1 MAKYGNFLYG
11 TAKYGQTPLLNF
23 SVEPMD
29 VVVLDFSRTYV
40 AWINPTGNFTKI
52 RLVRN
57 QIGFSETAEDG
68 IIIWEEE
75 ATEGTVSRNSFIDG
89 EDNPTSTPI
98 VTGRPIYYTMFLF
111 TDANVWAKAG
121 SISDIVPLNH
131 ETQQKIMDILPRVYT
146 SKIQSQLG
154 VVDETSPL
162 YSFMSGVSF
171 TVDQLKTSLDLL
183 RPKHTADI
191 SSHLL
196 LPVEFLSIGFIP
208 EPNISTKNQK
218 IIIRE
223 AFYMYSH
230 KGLKNGLETY
240 VESLTGYAPTITVS
254 PNLLLTV
261 QDSTFYESTG
271 NWETSGC
278 TIEASTAQVPVSTDY
293 VIDTLYSG
301 KVTAAGSATITLGA
315 DDPIR
320 KGIPVTEDTDYTFS
334 YKIKSPSS
342 AGSTT
347 LTVIWYDRFGE
358 TLGSDFVTTSVS
370 ANNTWKTSWENT
382 TSPVDAYYASL
393 EISFSASGVYYV
405 DQVYAEEG
413 ENTDNT
419 SYQETRAVSVFLDSN
434 KTNYIK
440 NPSFEVNITDSWTLD
455 GSATVAQDTD
465 IPSNVYAGTYSAK
478 ITATGSWTY
487 TSNTIN
493 IENGV
498 YYVAS
503 GYGKTDSD
511 LSLTLVGRDILGNVI
526 ENIDIYSLGTF
537 VDWSRFQA
545 VDLTD
550 ANEQDIVT
558 YELVFSGE
566 AGTFYLDSIQFE
578 KGVLATDYFDGTLPS
593 SFGALWESTAHNSYT
608 RLYINKPFKV
618 TRLANTINEWM
629 PPNAFWRIL
638 TYDGVEYTNLTV

>member
-593 SFGALWESTAHNSYT
+593 SFGALWEGTAHNSYT

>member
-11 TAKYGQTPLLNF
+11 TAKYGQTPKLNY

-29 VVVLDFSRTYV
+29 IVVLSFSKTFVSWQSPTGTFSRV
-40 AWINPTGNFTKI
+40 

-57 QIGFSETAEDG
+57 QIGFPETAEDG
-68 IIIWEEE
+68 IIIWEE
-75 ATEGTVSRNSFIDG
+75 AASEGGLSRSDFTDG
-89 EDNPTSTPI
+89 LDNPSSTPI
-98 VTGRPIYYTMFLF
+98 ASGRPIYYSMFLF
-111 TDANVWAKAG
+111 TDSDVWVKAG
-121 SISDIVPLNH
+121 NIADIVPEDH
-131 ETQQKIMDILPRVYT
+131 GSQQKFLDILPRVYT
-146 SKIQSQLG
+146 SNIQSPLG
-154 VVDETSPL
+154 VVDETSAL
-162 YSFMSGVSF
+162 YSFLDGMSF
-171 TVDQLKTSLDLL
+171 TYEQFLTQLDLI

-191 SSHLL
+191 MSHLL
-196 LPVEFLSIGFIP
+196 LPNEINSIGLDP
-208 EPNISTKNQK
+208 EPSISIRNQK
-218 IIIRE
+218 RLSRE
-223 AFYMYSH
+223 GIYLYAH
-230 KGLKNGLETY
+230 KGLENGLGTY

-254 PNLLLTV
+254 PNRLLTV
-261 QDSTFYESTG
+261 QDSTFYASTG

-419 SYQETRAVSVFLDSN
+419 SYQEARAISVFLDAN

-440 NPSFEVNITDSWTLD
+440 NPSFEVNVTDNWTID
-455 GSATVAQDTD
+455 GSASVAQDTD
-465 IPSNVYAGTYSAK
+465 VPSDVYSGTYSAK
-478 ITATGSWTY
+478 ITATGNWTY
-487 TSNTIN
+487 TSNLVSIDPG
-493 IENGV
+493 I
-498 YYVAS
+498 YYTAS
-503 GYGKTDSD
+503 GYAKTDD
-511 LSLTLVGRDILGNVI
+511 DLTLTLIGRDSLGNVL
-526 ENIDIYSLGTF
+526 ENTDIYSFGTLT
-537 VDWSRFQA
+537 DWSRFQA
-545 VDLTD
+545 VDLID
-550 ANEQDIVT
+550 ANEPDIVT
-558 YELVFSGE
+558 YEMVLSGG

-578 KGVLATDYFDGTLPS
+578 RGVAATDYFDGSLPS
-593 SFGALWESTAHNSYT
+593 EFGAVWEGTANNSNT
-608 RLYINKPFKV
+608 RLYIGKPYKV
-618 TRLANTINEWM
+618 TRLANTIDGWM
-629 PPNAFWRIL
+629 PPNTFWRLL